1 MVRNQVEQAAQLVEW
16 MKRQIPLL
24 RVVDRYLFKN
34 LLKLAIGELAEFSD
48 EFQPYTTQAAFLTN
62 IEVAAGEFH
71 DILVFLLSYVHAKD
85 WTLDY
90 ASLDPASLNGLGAH
104 SNALERARESIGNTS
119 DLPGIKYSLG
129 LVLSIGKNAP
139 VPISGL
145 ETFAKTI
152 GKVMRNYPPA
162 LFDSQCPVTGKNL
175 DGQEA
180 IEKYGHVVTI
190 TKMIRKQL
198 GRTLTEADW
207 QPYYWL
213 AVDWQGGDQNVETVR
228 KHLSGEISDDELRV
242 TAAQICEKAK
252 AKASA

>member
-1 MVRNQVEQAAQLVEW
+1 

-24 RVVDRYLFKN
+24 RVVDTYLPKK
-34 LLKLAIGELAEFSD
+34 LLDLAIGELAEFSD

-62 IEVAAGEFH
+62 IEAAAGEFH
-71 DILVFLLSYVHAKD
+71 DILVFLLSYVHAKY

-90 ASLDPASLNGLGAH
+90 ASLDPARLNGLGAH
-104 SNALERARESIGNTS
+104 SNALEQARESIGNICGFQDIEHTLS
-119 DLPGIKYSLG
+119 W
-129 LVLSIGKNAP
+129 VLSIGKNAP

-152 GKVMRNYPPA
+152 SKVMKNYPSA
-162 LFDSQCPVTGKNL
+162 LFDSHCPVTGKNL

-180 IEKYGHVVTI
+180 IQKYHHVVTI
-190 TKMIRKQL
+190 TKMIRNKL
-198 GRTLTEADW
+198 GRTLTKTNW

-228 KHLSGEISDDELRV
+228 KHLSGEISDEELRE
-242 TAAQICEKAK
+242 TAAQICEEAK